1 MSQYAVK
8 GTAAM
13 DAPVAADLTDV
24 DVSTLK
30 PVVACCCFISS
41 LFCKYP
47 ECLGCKSEAKAYYLA
62 LLKHFRT
69 NRINYRYT
77 VSNNSFLKSFKSNYL
92 RQLQG
97 VHDWTKSAGYAREL
111 IISLSHAS
119 LHVQVTCARQQLCT
133 ERVIEN
139 ACSQTPSDLH
149 DTAGE
154 Q

>member
-1 MSQYAVK
+1 MAEAEDMQ
-8 GTAAM
+8 
-13 DAPVAADLTDV
+13 
-24 DVSTLK
+24 
-30 PVVACCCFISS
+30 CFIHRLIS
-41 LFCKYP
+41 
-47 ECLGCKSEAKAYYLA
+47 YLA
-62 LLKHFRT
+62 KVSPLIANTSCTPELEHLLEGVASQKPKLTTLLKHFRT

-92 RQLQG
+92 LQLQG
-97 VHDWTKSAGYAREL
+97 VHDWTKSVGYAREL

-139 ACSQTPSDLH
+139 ACSQTTSDLH

>member
-1 MSQYAVK
+1 MLNTPTHILFSEGITAHSK
-8 GTAAM
+8 HELHSRTGT
-13 DAPVAADLTDV
+13 
-24 DVSTLK
+24 
-30 PVVACCCFISS
+30 S
-41 LFCKYP
+41 LRRC
-47 ECLGCKSEAKAYYLA
+47 CKSEAKAYYLA

-77 VSNNSFLKSFKSNYL
+77 VSNNSFLKSVKSNHL
-92 RQLQG
+92 LQLQG
-97 VHDWTKSAGYAREL
+97 VHDWTKSANYAREL

-139 ACSQTPSDLH
+139 AYSQTTSDLH